1 MSDLDQK
8 KASLENELRIN
19 RQIAFASGLFQ
30 GDVTIRTLLESLAEG
45 VVIIDDSG
53 TILLVNAY
61 AEQMFGYQKKKLIG
75 KPHSVLIPERF
86 REVHREHQANFF
98 AEPRIR
104 PMGQLLD
111 LAGRRQDGSEFPV
124 EICLSFIETING
136 VLVLAF
142 VSDITL
148 RMQFEKRLL
157 ESEELFHIQVEGVK
171 DYAVFMLDA
180 QGYILNWNVG
190 AERLKGYRAE
200 EIIGEYF
207 SCFYSEEERNAGK
220 PEEELKRAAAE
231 GQIVDQGWRIR
242 KDGSRFWA
250 DVTITAVHDERGKL
264 RGFSKVTHDI
274 TERKKVEDAL
284 RFSEARYR
292 ALFQDNPT
300 MVFTIDT
307 EWTIQTANPFSAKI
321 LGYTIDELE
330 GQSVLKLFHEDDR
343 PAVIE
348 QFRRCLQKP
357 DQVYRWMFRKI
368 RKDGGMLWVDE
379 TAQATYGFN
388 GAPNV
393 LVVCQDVT
401 ERKRAEEDR
410 ERLLLQLEAVLE
422 NINEGV
428 VISDLDA
435 NVLTMNKEALTM
447 HGYEGDEFQVRRP
460 LSEYQATFELF
471 DLEGRPVSFE
481 EWPLVRALRGERFVD
496 YEVRVLRKD
505 TGKLWVG
512 SYNGSQVRSK
522 SSDVVLSVITVRDV
536 TERNRIEDEIRRLN
550 TSLAER
556 AAELEAANKELE
568 AFDYTVAHDLRQPLN
583 ALSSYC
589 QVITRL
595 CGDQLQEE
603 CMGYV
608 QDAYSVTLRMDRLIE
623 AMLNLARMSHV
634 EVCRETVDLGMLAH
648 EVADTLKLTEPEREV
663 DFRIAEGIVA
673 NGDANLLRV
682 VLDNL
687 LGNAWKYTG
696 MREKAIIEFGVSDID
711 KVPAYFVRDNGA
723 GFDKTEADKLFT
735 PFQRLPGAEKS
746 RGFGIGLATVERII
760 RKHGGKV
767 WAESEPAKG
776 ATFYFTLSAG

>member
-1 MSDLDQK
+1 MSDLDQE
-8 KASLENELRIN
+8 KASLENEVRIN

-45 VVIIDDSG
+45 VVIIDNSG
-53 TILLVNAY
+53 TILLVNTY
-61 AEQMFGYQKKKLIG
+61 AEQMFGYQKKELIG

-86 REVHREHQANFF
+86 RKAHQEHQAHFF

-111 LAGRRQDGSEFPV
+111 LAGRRQDGSEIPV

-148 RMQFEKRLL
+148 RMQFEMRLR
-157 ESEELFHIQVEGVK
+157 ESEELFHLQVEGVK

-180 QGYILNWNVG
+180 QGDILNWNVG
-190 AERLKGYRAE
+190 AERLKGYKAE
-200 EIIGEYF
+200 EIIGKYF
-207 SCFYSEEERNAGK
+207 SCFYSEEERNTGK
-220 PEEELKRAAAE
+220 PEEELRRAAAE
-231 GQIVDQGWRIR
+231 GQIADQGWRIC

-250 DVTITAVHDERGKL
+250 DVSITAIHDESGNL
-264 RGFSKVTHDI
+264 QGFSKVTHDI

-292 ALFQDNPT
+292 SLFQDNPT
-300 MVFTIDT
+300 MIFTIDT
-307 EWTIQTANPFSAKI
+307 EWTIQTANPFSAKE

-330 GQSVLKLFHEDDR
+330 GQTVLKLFHEDDR
-343 PAVIE
+343 SAVAE
-348 QFRRCLQKP
+348 QLRMCLQNP
-357 DQVYRWMFRKI
+357 DQVYRWEFRKI
-368 RKDGGMLWVDE
+368 RKDGGVLWAEE
-379 TAQATYGFN
+379 TAQALYGFD

-393 LVVCQDVT
+393 LVVCLDVT
-401 ERKRAEEDR
+401 ERKRAEEER
-410 ERLLLQLEAVLE
+410 ERLLMQLEAVLE

-435 NVLTMNKEALTM
+435 NVLTMNKEALTL
-447 HGYEGDEFQVRRP
+447 HGYESNERPVRRP
-460 LSEYQATFELF
+460 LSEYQDTFELS

-496 YEVRVLRKD
+496 YEVRVQRKD
-505 TGKLWVG
+505 TGKLWIG
-512 SYNGSQVRSK
+512 SYSGSQVRSK
-522 SSDVVLSVITVRDV
+522 SSDVILSVITVRDV
-536 TERNRIEDEIRRLN
+536 TERKRSEEEIKRLN
-550 TSLAER
+550 MSLADR

-568 AFDYTVAHDLRQPLN
+568 AFNYTVAHDLRQPLN

-603 CMGYV
+603 CMDYV
-608 QDAYSVTLRMDRLIE
+608 QDAYNVTLRMDRLIQ

-634 EVCRETVDLGMLAH
+634 ELRRKMVDLSMLAH
-648 EVADTLKLTEPEREV
+648 EVANTLKLTEPEREV
-663 DFRIAEGIVA
+663 DFRTAEGIVA

-687 LGNAWKYTG
+687 LGNAWKYTS

-711 KVPAYFVRDNGA
+711 KVPTYFVRDNGA
-723 GFDKTEADKLFT
+723 GFDKTEAYMLFT

-760 RKHGGKV
+760 RRHGGKV
-767 WAESEPAKG
+767 WAEAEPGKG
-776 ATFYFTLSAG
+776 AAFYFTLSAD